1 MKLNNDCVRD
11 LLLYIEENVGI
22 KDDVVIPG
30 LTLSSYTNDELLYT
44 ALKLNEAG
52 YLNARVSNYMDGS
65 CEIEINS
72 LTWQGHKFLD
82 NIRDDGVWATTKGI
96 VSKFSSVS
104 LSVIEN
110 IASQVITNI
119 INQQMGQSIK

>member
-11 LLLYIEENVGI
+11 LLLYIEQNVGVEDYVDI
-22 KDDVVIPG
+22 A
-30 LTLSSYTNDELLYT
+30 TLDLSPYTTEDLIYT
-44 ALKLNEAG
+44 SQKLNEAG
-52 YLNARVSNYMDGS
+52 YINAKISKYVDGD
-65 CEIEINS
+65 CDVYINS
-72 LTWQGHKFLD
+72 LTWNGHKFLD
-82 NIRDDGVWATTKGI
+82 NIRDDNVWKTTKGV